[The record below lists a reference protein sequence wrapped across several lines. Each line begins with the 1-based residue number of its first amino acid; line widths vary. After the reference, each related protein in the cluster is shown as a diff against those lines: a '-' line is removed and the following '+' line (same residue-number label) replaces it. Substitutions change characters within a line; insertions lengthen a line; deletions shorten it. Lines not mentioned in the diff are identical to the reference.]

1 MKAIASNQTI
11 TWFYQRYKE
20 NALELSPDFQRNPVW
35 QQPQKDYLIETIL
48 LELPVPEIYM
58 VNRIKPTGES
68 TYVVVEI

>member
-11 TWFYQRYKE
+11 TWFYQRFKE

-35 QQPQKDYLIETIL
+35 QQPHKDYLIETIL
-48 LELPVPEIYM
+48 LQLPVPEIYM

-68 TYVVVEI
+68 T